1 MAFTGQRRCAL
12 TEPSV
17 REKINCYPRGYL
29 TTINVS
35 ATKEENA
42 LCYKMTSGLGP
53 WGERGRGDRGHPFGM
68 RSKHSDQDA

>member
-17 REKINCYPRGYL
+17 WEKLNSYPRGYL

-35 ATKEENA
+35 ATKEENS
-42 LCYKMTSGLGP
+42 LCYKMTGGPGP
-53 WGERGRGDRGHPFGM
+53 WGGNGAGDVTYRGDR
-68 RSKHSDQDA
+68 ATLLE